1 MALILVAL
9 ESFKWPCESKY
20 MMSEVK
26 YIPRLSH
33 DMKLTVGDQLPTIS
47 EALISVVSR
56 ESSSLDPPDS
66 DDDSADP
73 DNPSQNQKKTEKA
86 RWTPD
91 EVMINLYAES
101 LFPSFVCPPS
111 IG

>member
-1 MALILVAL
+1 MALISLL
-9 ESFKWPCESKY
+9 IQSFKWSSQTKY
-20 MMSEVK
+20 IMSEAK

-33 DMKLTVGDQLPTIS
+33 DMKLTVGEQLPTIC

-56 ESSSLDPPDS
+56 ESSSLDPADS

-73 DNPSQNQKKTEKA
+73 DNPSQNLKKTEKA

-91 EVMINLYAES
+91 EVMITAT
-101 LFPSFVCPPS
+101 
-111 IG
+111 